1 MRPKTSDSRT
11 QIVAAAI
18 PLFAQHGYSGVS
30 MREIARASG
39 IQAASL
45 YHHFTDK
52 QALYVDAMA
61 QAFEDKAEGFDK
73 ALRQTG
79 SAEKRLTDL
88 VRSFTQL
95 MSKDP
100 DFCALLQRE
109 LLDGDEARLKQLAE
123 QVFKQAFVS
132 IRELAEELV
141 PGCDSHMV
149 AISIASLILYHLET
163 APIRPFLPGGKARH
177 NKPEVIARHVTS
189 LLLHGIKGCAK

>member
-1 MRPKTSDSRT
+1 MKSKTSDSRT
-11 QIVAAAI
+11 RILAAAI

-30 MREIARASG
+30 MRDIAHASG

-45 YHHFTDK
+45 YHHFPDK
-52 QALYVDAMA
+52 QALYLDAMA
-61 QAFEDKAEGFDK
+61 QAFKDKAEGFDK

-109 LLDGDEARLKQLAE
+109 LLDGDETRLKQLAE
-123 QVFKQAFVS
+123 QVFKQAFVA

-177 NKPEVIARHVTS
+177 NKPDVIARHVTG